1 MCTMNK
7 DDPLIFSVDLGE
19 PIDPRDK
26 QIEDLQDL
34 VYFYK
39 QIIRKLT
46 KDDK

>member
-1 MCTMNK
+1 MYTMT
-7 DDPLIFSVDLGE
+7 DVDYQAYTVDQT
-19 PIDPRDK
+19 PDPRDK
-26 QIEDLQDL
+26 QIEELQDL